1 MVQVQKK
8 KADTM
13 EMSLDDYRTPYY
25 EGEDSFSHLDN
36 ITSHMQEV
44 EYVASWIEQYY
55 KKHPDDFKNMNV
67 DLFLPDTDVDEGD
80 ILAWKK
86 PAKAFPA
93 TKDSVSRMRKLVDV
107 TTLHPVHEAP
117 RKFAL
122 LS

>member
-1 MVQVQKK
+1 
-8 KADTM
+8 M

-25 EGEDSFSHLDN
+25 EGEESFSHLNN
-36 ITSHMQEV
+36 IEAHMQEV

-67 DLFLPDTDVDEGD
+67 NLFLPVKDVDEGD
-80 ILAWKK
+80 ISAWKK